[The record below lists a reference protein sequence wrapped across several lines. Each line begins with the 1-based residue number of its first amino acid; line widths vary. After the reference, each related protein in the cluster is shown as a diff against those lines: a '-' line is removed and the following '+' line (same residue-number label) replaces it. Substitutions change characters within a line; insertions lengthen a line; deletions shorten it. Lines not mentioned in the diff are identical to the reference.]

1 MKPPLPTPDS
11 RLPASKLHRAVFMD
25 RDGTIC
31 EEVGY
36 LDSIERFRLIPR
48 SGAAIR
54 LLNHR
59 GFKAVVVTNQSGVAR
74 GYFSEVRLQELHAE
88 LSRQLREEGAFLD
101 GIYYCPHHPTEG
113 QEPYRKICDCRKPA
127 AGLLMKAAED
137 LDLDLTLSYAVGDRL
152 ADLECGYRAG
162 AKGVLVLTGYGKEE
176 LASQKEKWETQ
187 PSFIAG
193 DLYEA
198 VRWITGNREKG

>member
-1 MKPPLPTPDS
+1 MKPVLPTPDS
-11 RLPASKLHRAVFMD
+11 RNRASKLHAAVFMD

-36 LDSIERFRLIPR
+36 LDSVERFRLIRR

-54 LLNHR
+54 LLNHW

-74 GYFSEVRLQELHAE
+74 GLFSEVCLQELHAE
-88 LSRQLREEGAFLD
+88 LSRQLRAEGAFLD

-127 AGLLMKAAED
+127 AGLLKKAAED
-137 LDLDLTLSYAVGDRL
+137 LELDLTRSYAVGDRF
-152 ADLECGYRAG
+152 ADLECGHRAG

-176 LASQKEKWETQ
+176 LASEKEKWETP

-198 VRWITGNREKG
+198 VRWIIGNREKG

>member
-1 MKPPLPTPDS
+1 MKARLPTPGS
-11 RLPASKLHRAVFMD
+11 RLPVSQLHAAVFMD

-36 LDSIERFRLIPR
+36 LDSVERFRLIPG

-54 LLNHR
+54 LLNQR
-59 GFKAVVVTNQSGVAR
+59 GFKAVVVTNQSGGAR
-74 GYFSEVRLQELHAE
+74 GFFSEVRLQELHAE

-113 QEPYRKICDCRKPA
+113 QGPYRKICDCRKPA
-127 AGLLMKAAED
+127 AGLIVKAAGD
-137 LDLDLTLSYAVGDRL
+137 LRLDLALSYAVGDRI
-152 ADLECGYRAG
+152 ADLECGQRVG
-162 AKGVLVLTGYGKEE
+162 TKGVLVLTGYGKEE
-176 LASQKEKWETQ
+176 LASQKEKGETR
-187 PSFIAG
+187 PAFIAG

-198 VRWITGNREKG
+198 VRWIIGNREKE

>member
-1 MKPPLPTPDS
+1 
-11 RLPASKLHRAVFMD
+11 MD

-36 LDSIERFRLIPR
+36 LDSIERFRLFPR

-54 LLNHR
+54 LLNDR

-74 GYFSEVRLQELHAE
+74 GFFSEIRLQELHAE

-127 AGLLMKAAED
+127 AGLLKKAAED
-137 LDLDLTLSYAVGDRL
+137 LGVDLTCSYAVGDRL
-152 ADLECGYRAG
+152 ADLECGHRAG
-162 AKGVLVLTGYGKEE
+162 AKGVLVLTGYGKDE
-176 LASQKEKWETQ
+176 LESQKGKWETP

-198 VRWITGNREKG
+198 VRWIIGNREKG